1 MLRWII
7 FIVTYLLIDFYAF
20 QAFKT
25 IFKSKWMYIIYWAI
39 SLIVLLY
46 FTYQLAIVF
55 DNKIGL
61 RLSTNKAIGVFLV
74 LFVPKLFVLFFMFGE
89 DIIRTPQALFRLL
102 IQGDAAGGAYFP
114 SRRKFVSQLALGIAA
129 LPFGAL
135 LYGIFKGK
143 YNYKVLK
150 YTLEFVDLPEAFD
163 GYQIT
168 QISDIHSGSFDNP
181 TKIEYGIDLINQQE
195 SDLILFT
202 GDLVNNRADEMLPWI
217 DTFKKLKAKDGK
229 YSILGNHDYGDYI
242 KWDSESAKIQNM
254 KDLEEVHKQLGFDLL
269 LNENRVVQKDNDKI
283 KLIGV
288 ENWGAGGFKK
298 AGDLDLASK
307 GIVANDFKILM
318 SHDPSHWEQK
328 VKNNDTHYHLTLS
341 GHTHGMQFGIE
352 IPGWIKWSPVKWR
365 YKYWAG
371 IYEEAGQF
379 LNVNRGFGFL
389 AYPGRVGI
397 WPEIAVI
404 TLKKKP
410 NPTLPLGKG

>member
-25 IFKSKWMYIIYWAI
+25 ISKSKWMYIIHWAI

-307 GIVANDFKILM
+307 GIVAKDFKILM